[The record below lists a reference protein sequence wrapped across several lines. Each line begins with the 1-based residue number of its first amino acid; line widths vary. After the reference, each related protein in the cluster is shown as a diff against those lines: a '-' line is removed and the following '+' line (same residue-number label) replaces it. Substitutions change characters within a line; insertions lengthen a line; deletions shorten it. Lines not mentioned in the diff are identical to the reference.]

1 MYHHVEVVR
10 TGAIAWGVEDGRM
23 GDGSIRPG
31 LECDELPAMGF
42 AKTVEV
48 KGWIEV
54 PDRRDVCGGR
64 IPDDVCQGKPLGT
77 GRGNGVCAY
86 PT

>member
-1 MYHHVEVVR
+1 
-10 TGAIAWGVEDGRM
+10 
-23 GDGSIRPG
+23 
-31 LECDELPAMGF
+31 MGF
-42 AKTVEV
+42 AKMVEV

-77 GRGNGVCAY
+77 GRGNEVCAY